1 MNISSLFLDL
11 SLVLLVLPLLGFKVC
26 LFIVLLYDVVG
37 SSSLMTGGSSLL
49 RLRDWAG
56 FEVGTGCLG
65 WGWGSR
71 CLVDDLVSGTDPILP
86 NALLGLTL
94 LLLVTGL
101 VIGTFL
107 IDGLELL
114 LTCELG

>member
-11 SLVLLVLPLLGFKVC
+11 SLVLLLLPLLGFKVC

-65 WGWGSR
+65 WGCCSR

-86 NALLGLTL
+86 NALLALT
-94 LLLVTGL
+94 LLVTGL
-101 VIGTFL
+101 LIGTFL

>member
-1 MNISSLFLDL
+1 
-11 SLVLLVLPLLGFKVC
+11 
-26 LFIVLLYDVVG
+26 
-37 SSSLMTGGSSLL
+37 MTGGSSLL

-65 WGWGSR
+65 WGCCSR

-86 NALLGLTL
+86 NALLALT
-94 LLLVTGL
+94 LLVTGL
-101 VIGTFL
+101 LIGTFL

>member
-1 MNISSLFLDL
+1 MNISSLLLFLDL

-65 WGWGSR
+65 WGCCSR

-86 NALLGLTL
+86 NALLALT
-94 LLLVTGL
+94 LLVTGL
-101 VIGTFL
+101 LIGTFL

>member
-11 SLVLLVLPLLGFKVC
+11 SLVLFVLPLSGFKVC

-65 WGWGSR
+65 WGWGCCSR

-94 LLLVTGL
+94 LVTGL

>member
-26 LFIVLLYDVVG
+26 LLIVLLYDVVG

-65 WGWGSR
+65 WGCCSR

-86 NALLGLTL
+86 NALLALT
-94 LLLVTGL
+94 LLVTGL
-101 VIGTFL
+101 LIGTFL